1 MHQFDHDVDELKG
14 WMSEKEVV
22 LDSDDHD
29 HDLLSIQALIRQHEG
44 LEVQYTTKVYLTCL
58 TEMVAEQF
66 HCGRLQRFT
75 ISLAIQDLMTCFSSL
90 NECLYL
96 GGLTAGYTNSPIK

>member
-44 LEVQYTTKVYLTCL
+44 LEVQYTIQVYSTCL

-66 HCGRLQRFT
+66 H
-75 ISLAIQDLMTCFSSL
+75 
-90 NECLYL
+90 
-96 GGLTAGYTNSPIK
+96 